1 MSIRIIASLALC
13 VAISALCET
22 RTETAKPKS
31 DSRSRT
37 EYLLG
42 PRDELTVT
50 YTEADQKVE
59 QSVQVNDHGDIN
71 LALIGRVAVVGLTTR
86 QVEDAVARK
95 LEPYVKGPEVSVQI
109 KTFQSQPVS
118 IIGAVATPGV
128 QYMKGP
134 TTLVEALALAGG
146 AAVDSGNTVKVTRR
160 LGENGRIP
168 LAEAKDDADAGLS
181 IAEISL
187 ETVLKEDGSDQNIV
201 IRPHDII
208 SVSRAQLVYVV
219 GEVTRAG
226 GFPLNERKKMSVLQ
240 ALTLAGGL
248 TQDAAPKSAKILR
261 QPEGSAQR
269 VETAVNVRNILNGQE
284 PDRELAAND
293 ILFVPGNSTKR
304 VSRKLLETA
313 IGTASGVVIY
323 RSARY

>member
-1 MSIRIIASLALC
+1 
-13 VAISALCET
+13 
-22 RTETAKPKS
+22 
-31 DSRSRT
+31 
-37 EYLLG
+37 
-42 PRDELTVT
+42 
-50 YTEADQKVE
+50 
-59 QSVQVNDHGDIN
+59 
-71 LALIGRVAVVGLTTR
+71 
-86 QVEDAVARK
+86 
-95 LEPYVKGPEVSVQI
+95 
-109 KTFQSQPVS
+109 
-118 IIGAVATPGV
+118 
-128 QYMKGP
+128 MKGP